1 MILRRFRRIS
11 YNISMSSNLDPTD
24 KAILSALQKDA
35 SQSLDSIA
43 ERLGVSLNTVW
54 RRVRRL
60 EEERI
65 LERRVALIDNEK
77 IGLPLTAFVQIRTD
91 DHSADWSRRLA
102 ETVNRIPEI
111 VEFYRLAGDV
121 DYILKIMIAS
131 VSDYDR
137 VYQQL
142 ISEVRIS
149 DVSASFAMEKLKFT
163 TELPL

>member
-1 MILRRFRRIS
+1 MIS
-11 YNISMSSNLDPTD
+11 KLDTTD
-24 KAILSALQKDA
+24 RAILSVLQTDA

-43 ERLGVSLNTVW
+43 ASLSVSLNTVW

-60 EEERI
+60 EDDGVI
-65 LERRVALIDNEK
+65 ERRVALLDNEK
-77 IGLPLTAFVQIRTD
+77 LGLPLTAFVQIRTD
-91 DHSADWSRRLA
+91 DHSAEWAAALA
-102 ETVNRIPEI
+102 QVVADIPEI

-121 DYILKIMIAS
+121 DYIMKMMIAS
-131 VSDYDR
+131 VADYDR

-142 ISEVRIS
+142 IARVSIG

>member
-1 MILRRFRRIS
+1 MNLRRFRRIS

-91 DHSADWSRRLA
+91 DHSADWSKRLA

-131 VSDYDR
+131 VADYDR